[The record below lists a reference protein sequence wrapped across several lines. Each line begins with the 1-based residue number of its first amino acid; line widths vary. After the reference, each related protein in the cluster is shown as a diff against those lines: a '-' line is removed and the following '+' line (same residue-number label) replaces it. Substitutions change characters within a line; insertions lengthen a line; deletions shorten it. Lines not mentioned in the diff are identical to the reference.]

1 MSLHN
6 EILEFPY
13 KGVIRRIIAGQDGE
27 EDQVVEIYNG
37 VMDETMKMDD
47 EGRSLQTSA
56 HVVSIPLTK
65 DSDGNYIIPIRGD
78 KIELVRYGQRILF
91 NVDNAEPSQLDGVSI
106 YCTRNKW

>member
-1 MSLHN
+1 MPLHN

-27 EDQVVEIYNG
+27 EDRVVEIYNG

-65 DSDGNYIIPIRGD
+65 DSEGNYIIPIRGD

>member
-1 MSLHN
+1 MPLHN

-13 KGVIRRIIAGQDGE
+13 KGVIRRIIAGQGDA

-65 DSDGNYIIPIRGD
+65 DSEGNYIIPIRGD